1 MYRFSLDNI
10 YWMPLCFVLP
20 NSISVHV
27 CEFVFLWT
35 RHEVHVLA
43 DWQFLF
49 GVSIWNFYFAFFFP
63 LSCLNDDFFWESPSA
78 CAWFCQFLKL
88 IINKLLFIIL
98 KLMLVY
104 FFANHQDSSS
114 EIHRQ
119 LRPKFMPPFIV
130 ISVCPLLPT
139 CAFPNTSFS
148 EAAYI
153 CCYLLSVALEN
164 NFAQK
169 HELQDLFGFFWKLYY
184 TLGLNLYSYREYCFP
199 VAHWKS
205 AL

>member
-1 MYRFSLDNI
+1 MYRFSFDNI

-20 NSISVHV
+20 NAISVHV
-27 CEFVFLWT
+27 CEFVFRWT
-35 RHEVHVLA
+35 RHEVGVLA

-63 LSCLNDDFFWESPSA
+63 LSCLNDDFFWESSSA
-78 CAWFCQFLKL
+78 CAWFCQLLKL

-104 FFANHQDSSS
+104 FSANDQDSSS

-130 ISVCPLLPT
+130 ISVCPLLLPVHSLIL
-139 CAFPNTSFS
+139 TSLRQHTS
-148 EAAYI
+148 AVP
-153 CCYLLSVALEN
+153 CYQLLL
-164 NFAQK
+164 K
-169 HELQDLFGFFWKLYY
+169 IIL
-184 TLGLNLYSYREYCFP
+184 P
-199 VAHWKS
+199 KS
-205 AL
+205 MSFKMS